1 MLKTFG
7 PLADPVTAVAFSKDF
22 LQVGAA
28 AGKVVKVWTVADGK
42 EVATLTHPA
51 DVLSLAFNAD
61 KSRIVTGAA
70 DKEGRVWD
78 VATGKLVQ
86 FFPHAGPVRG
96 VAFHANNTMA
106 ITGSDDKTVA
116 VHTLG
121 MTKAIQAGTPLH
133 GLALVPAGT
142 HMLTAGADKSV
153 KLWNLATGA
162 MEKNLR
168 RQRGRGSLRRRVQ
181 ERPARGRGRRR
192 PDRAHLH
199 LRRRQAARRPS
210 RPRAVIRSL
219 AFSPNNLTLAAGC
232 ENNVIQSWNVA
243 FTAGQ
248 PLAAEFGQ
256 PQQTYTHAGPVNDLV
271 FSPDSSLIYSA
282 SADKTVKVWKSASE
296 LPTRN
301 FGHPNYVD
309 AVAFNP
315 DGKLLATGCHDGKV
329 RIFDLVKGTPLKEI
343 NAHVMPIPAAIYAL
357 AWTADGKQL
366 FSASFDRTVKLWDA
380 TAGTLV
386 REFKG
391 YKEKDFEKGHRDGV
405 FCIALSP
412 DGKTLATGS
421 SDRTIKLWNVADGS
435 VVRELVNPNIKVTP
449 PQTPQSHP
457 GWVYGVRFTP
467 DGKSLVS
474 TGMAPR
480 QGGFLAVWNVADGK
494 MAFAEELPFGT
505 LFSLAMT
512 SDGQRLAVATGAWA
526 RGLRGKM

>member
-1 MLKTFG
+1 M
-7 PLADPVTAVAFSKDF
+7 AVSKNG
-22 LQVGAA
+22 LLVA
-28 AGKVVKVWTVADGK
+28 AG
-42 EVATLTHPA
+42 
-51 DVLSLAFNAD
+51 
-61 KSRIVTGAA
+61 
-70 DKEGRVWD
+70 
-78 VATGKLVQ
+78 
-86 FFPHAGPVRG
+86 
-96 VAFHANNTMA
+96 
-106 ITGSDDKTVA
+106 
-116 VHTLG
+116 
-121 MTKAIQAGTPLH
+121 
-133 GLALVPAGT
+133 
-142 HMLTAGADKSV
+142 GADQTVRIYSFADAKLLSSV
-153 KLWNLATGA
+153 KA
-162 MEKNLR
+162 
-168 RQRGRGSLRRRVQ
+168 
-181 ERPARGRGRRR
+181 PA
-192 PDRAHLH
+192 A
-199 LRRRQAARRPS
+199 
-210 RPRAVIRSL
+210 IRSL

-232 ENNVIQSWNVA
+232 ENNVIQSWHVA

-248 PLAAEFGQ
+248 PLPAEFGQ
-256 PQQTYTHAGPVNDLV
+256 PQQTYTHAGPVNNLV

-296 LPTRN
+296 VPTRN
-301 FGHPNYVD
+301 FAHPNYVD

-343 NAHVMPIPAAIYAL
+343 NAHVMPIPAAVYAL
-357 AWTADGKQL
+357 AWTADGKQV

-435 VVRELVNPNIKVTP
+435 VTRELVNPNIKVTP

-512 SDGQRLAVATGAWA
+512 SDGQRLAVATGA
-526 RGLRGKM
+526 LGKGPAGQDVNTSYILKMPK